1 MFCSS
6 KPKKDRLHVGCGPVV
21 LDGWINIDNQP
32 YPGIDKVLDVRD
44 GLPYKDLRFI
54 FAEHFLEHLSYDDGT
69 SFLRNC
75 RAALGDDGV
84 LRLSTPSLDWVW
96 MTQYHLGQ
104 WQSDAEAVRDAFWM
118 NKAFRGWGHQFLYNY
133 PALTEVLH
141 DAGFA
146 NVERQEYG
154 VSRHPELHDLE
165 RHEKYLDVPELP
177 HIIIVEAFGRR
188 SGGAEVLREWEADYR
203 TAVSSK

>member
-1 MFCSS
+1 MFRSA
-6 KPKKDRLHVGCGPVV
+6 KPKKDRLHVGCGPVI

-32 YPGIDKVLDVRD
+32 YPGIDKVHDVTD

-54 FAEHFLEHLSYDDGT
+54 FAEHFLEHLSYDDGGK
-69 SFLRNC
+69 FLRAC
-75 RAALGDDGV
+75 RAALGEEGV

-104 WQSDAEAVRDAFWM
+104 WTKDAEAVRDAFWI
-118 NKAFRGWGHQFLYNY
+118 NKAFRGWGHQFLYNV
-133 PALTEVLH
+133 PTLTEALH

-154 VSRHPELHDLE
+154 VSRHSELHALE
-165 RHEKYLDVPELP
+165 RHEKYLDSPELP

-188 SGGAEVLREWEADYR
+188 AEPADVLREWEADYR
-203 TAVSSK
+203 TAVGSK